1 MNYFP
6 HFSSIW
12 GTYQTAFQL
21 RNEYAANMAAPVPPL
36 NESYFFV
43 EVCCEQIFFPR
54 FFVDS
59 TWVSTN
65 LYQRVYYKPLH
76 ADRKQERSVIQG
88 GLNQAEISRK
98 CNETLCGPL
107 DAVSISDA
115 GKSKD

>member
-1 MNYFP
+1 MNHISLSKFVV
-6 HFSSIW
+6 
-12 GTYQTAFQL
+12 
-21 RNEYAANMAAPVPPL
+21 NK
-36 NESYFFV
+36 YFFLG
-43 EVCCEQIFFPR
+43 

-98 CNETLCGPL
+98 CNETFCGPL
-107 DAVSISDA
+107 DGVSIKMLASLRTR
-115 GKSKD
+115 GLLC